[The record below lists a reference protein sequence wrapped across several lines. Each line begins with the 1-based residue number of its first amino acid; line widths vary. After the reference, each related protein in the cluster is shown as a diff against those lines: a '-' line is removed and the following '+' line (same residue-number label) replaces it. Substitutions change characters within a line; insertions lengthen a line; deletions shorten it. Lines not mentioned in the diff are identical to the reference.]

1 MTGAMPW
8 TKDMMANK
16 KYGSWTSSLI
26 TGPSMDG

>member
-1 MTGAMPW
+1 MTGAMLW
-8 TKDMMANK
+8 TKYIMINK